1 MQRNKNIFMPEIS
14 NFYGISIYMFI
25 GDHNPPHFH
34 VYYDGSSA
42 SIAIKD
48 GTILK
53 GSLPPQAKRLVKQW
67 LELHRDEL
75 LDNWSRLSNS
85 ESANNIKPLR

>member
-1 MQRNKNIFMPEIS
+1 MPEIS
-14 NFYGISIYMFI
+14 RFYGIVIYMFI

-34 VYYDGSSA
+34 VYYDGELA
-42 SIAIKD
+42 LIAIKD
-48 GTILK
+48 GQLLK

-75 LDNWSRLSNS
+75 LDNWNRLSNS
-85 ESANNIKPLR
+85 ESAVNIKPLR

>member
-1 MQRNKNIFMPEIS
+1 MPEIS
-14 NFYGISIYMFI
+14 RFYGIAIYMFI

-42 SIAIKD
+42 LVSIQD

-53 GSLPPQAKRLVKQW
+53 GSLPPQAKRLVKQ
-67 LELHRDEL
+67 
-75 LDNWSRLSNS
+75 
-85 ESANNIKPLR
+85 

>member
-1 MQRNKNIFMPEIS
+1 MPEIS
-14 NFYGISIYMFI
+14 RFYGIVIYMFI

-34 VYYDGSSA
+34 VYYDGELA
-42 SIAIKD
+42 LIAIKD
-48 GTILK
+48 GQLLK

-75 LDNWSRLSNS
+75 LDNWNRLSNS
-85 ESANNIKPLR
+85 ESAISIKPLR

>member
-1 MQRNKNIFMPEIS
+1 
-14 NFYGISIYMFI
+14 MFI

-42 SIAIKD
+42 LVSIQD
-48 GTILK
+48 GAILK

-75 LDNWSRLSNS
+75 LDNWNRLSNS
-85 ESANNIKPLR
+85 ESAISIKPLR